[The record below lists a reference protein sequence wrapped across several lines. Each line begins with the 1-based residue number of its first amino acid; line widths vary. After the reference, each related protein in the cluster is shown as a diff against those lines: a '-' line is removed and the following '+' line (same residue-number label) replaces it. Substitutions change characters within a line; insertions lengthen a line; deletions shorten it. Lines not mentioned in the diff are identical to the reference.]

1 MEEAGK
7 VKLGLIGGIIG
18 TVLAS
23 VCCLGPLVLVLLGV
37 GGAWVSGLGALY
49 PFKPYLLVATAAF
62 LVWSGYMLYRPKKTC
77 AIGSLCANPRL
88 MRMQRI
94 AFWAVAAS
102 VTVVVLLP
110 EILPHLLLD

>member
-1 MEEAGK
+1 MDEAGK
-7 VKLGLIGGIIG
+7 VKLGLVGGVIG
-18 TVLAS
+18 TLLAS

-49 PFKPYLLVATAAF
+49 PFKPYLLAATAAF
-62 LVWSGYMLYRPKKTC
+62 LAWSGYMLYRPKKAC

-88 MRMQRI
+88 MRVQRI

-102 VTVVVLLP
+102 VTVIVLLP
-110 EILPHLLLD
+110 EILPRLLLA

>member
-7 VKLGLIGGIIG
+7 VKLGLVGGIIG

-23 VCCLGPLVLVLLGV
+23 ACCLGPLVLVLLGV
-37 GGAWVSGLGALY
+37 GGAWASGLGALY
-49 PFKPYLLVATAAF
+49 PFKPYLLAATAAF
-62 LVWSGYMLYRPKKTC
+62 LAWSGYMLYRPKKAC

-94 AFWAVAAS
+94 AFWAVAAC
-102 VTVVVLLP
+102 VTVVALLP
-110 EILPHLLLD
+110 EILPRLLLA